1 MASGPLGTNPHS
13 PLELCHPGSHRAF
26 ELRLPGQDNTVMPP
40 AGRVHLHGMSH
51 LCPDPSTASVESRH
65 GVAALGQVL
74 QGTLEWRQI
83 TEIQGQSPPK
93 TRKDPWRP

>member
-1 MASGPLGTNPHS
+1 ML
-13 PLELCHPGSHRAF
+13 
-26 ELRLPGQDNTVMPP
+26 P

-51 LCPDPSTASVESRH
+51 LCPDPSTASVGSRH

-83 TEIQGQSPPK
+83 TEIQGQSHEK
-93 TRKDPWRP
+93 NGRTRGDPRVGLLQGGAGLWVQEPLG